1 VRVTGLWIWLTA
13 VAVYLAFRA
22 WYDNWRGPL
31 RREEIDTYLELV
43 EGSELTDTSDLDS
56 LRRFMEE
63 DDGREFIMLNLVR
76 LNPEPVPHPETGELT
91 PAGKLLRGYL
101 GTFLPQLLRRAGHPL
116 LQAQKIGGYVDS
128 WNVEPDPGWSFMGY
142 MRYRS
147 RRDLVELVTAPA
159 FFAAHPFKM
168 AAIPKTFSFP
178 TQPVLSVY
186 AGPRIWVGLAL
197 ALLAA
202 IAHLATLLLSGG

>member
-1 VRVTGLWIWLTA
+1 MTGLWIWLTA
-13 VAVYLAFRA
+13 VLFYLAFRV

-31 RREEIDTYLELV
+31 RREEIDAYLERI

-116 LQAQKIGGYVDS
+116 LQAQKVGGYVDS
-128 WNVEPDPGWSFMGY
+128 WNIEPDPGWSFMGY

-147 RRDLVELVTAPA
+147 RRDLVELVTVPD

-168 AAIPKTFSFP
+168 AAMPNTFSFP
-178 TQPVLSVY
+178 TQPVVSFY
-186 AGPRIWVGLAL
+186 AGPRVWIGLVFAL
-197 ALLAA
+197 IAA
-202 IAHLATLLLSGG
+202 IVHLATLLFAGA

>member
-1 VRVTGLWIWLTA
+1 MTGLWIWFTA
-13 VAVYLAFRA
+13 VLFYLAFRA

-31 RREEIDTYLELV
+31 RRAEIDTYLERI

-63 DDGREFIMLNLVR
+63 DDGREFIMLNLVC

-116 LQAQKIGGYVDS
+116 LQAQKVGGYVDS

-147 RRDLVELVTAPA
+147 RRDLMELVIAPD
-159 FFAAHPFKM
+159 FFAAHPFKR
-168 AAIPKTFSFP
+168 AAMPNTFSFP
-178 TQPVLSVY
+178 TQPVVSLY
-186 AGPRIWVGLAL
+186 AGPRVWVGLVL
-197 ALLAA
+197 GLTAA
-202 IAHLATLLLSGG
+202 VVHLATLLFTGA

>member
-1 VRVTGLWIWLTA
+1 MTGLWIWLTA
-13 VAVYLAFRA
+13 AAIYLAFRA

-31 RREEIDTYLELV
+31 HREEIDSYLQRV
-43 EGSELTDTSDLDS
+43 EGSELGDTSDLDS

-76 LNPEPVPHPETGELT
+76 LNPELVPHPETGELI
-91 PAGKLLRGYL
+91 PAQKLLGGYL

-116 LQAQKIGGYVDS
+116 LQARKVGGYVDS

-147 RRDLVELVTAPA
+147 RRDLVELVIAPD
-159 FFAAHPFKM
+159 FFAAHPFKR
-168 AAIPKTFSFP
+168 AAMPNTFSFP
-178 TQPVLSVY
+178 TQPVVSFY
-186 AGPRIWVGLAL
+186 AGPRVWVGLVLAL
-197 ALLAA
+197 AAA
-202 IAHLATLLLSGG
+202 NAHLATLLIAGA

>member
-1 VRVTGLWIWLTA
+1 MTGLWIWFTA
-13 VAVYLAFRA
+13 VLVYLAFRV

-31 RREEIDTYLELV
+31 RREEIDAYVELI

-76 LNPEPVPHPETGELT
+76 LNPERVPHPETGEPT
-91 PAGKLLRGYL
+91 SAGKILGGYL

-116 LQAQKIGGYVDS
+116 LQAQKVGGYVDS

-147 RRDLVELVTAPA
+147 RRDLVELVIAPD
-159 FFAAHPFKM
+159 FFAAHPFKR
-168 AAIPKTFSFP
+168 AAMPNTFSFP
-178 TQPVLSVY
+178 TQPVVSFY
-186 AGPRIWVGLAL
+186 AGPRVWVGLVL
-197 ALLAA
+197 GLIAA
-202 IAHLATLLLSGG
+202 IAHLATLLLAGA